1 MSSSSIDTVRIVYIL
16 YIVGVFVS
24 ALMFVGVILAYIERG
39 KITDSWLG
47 SHVDKQIRI
56 FWIWL
61 ITLVVLALIVG
72 ICLLA
77 LPATFEI
84 FAGDSVVAMFA
95 GIGILFAL
103 PILVVLGLSAYV
115 LTSSIASL
123 KTLDKSE

>member
-39 KITDSWLG
+39 KITDLWLV

-77 LPATFEI
+77 LPATFEV
-84 FAGDSVVAMFA
+84 FAGDSVVAIFT